1 LQAYFFAGDKP
12 FQKNFPQKAA
22 NSVFKFYYSEY
33 FVLIA
38 ADFLLT
44 IISKFMYSL
53 FLINDAAQKN
63 QT

>member
-1 LQAYFFAGDKP
+1 LHFLQAYFFAGDKP

-22 NSVFKFYYSEY
+22 NNLFKFYYSEY

-44 IISKFMYSL
+44 TISNL
-53 FLINDAAQKN
+53 VLIVFDK
-63 QT
+63 

>member
-22 NSVFKFYYSEY
+22 NNLFKFYYSEY

-44 IISKFMYSL
+44 TISNL
-53 FLINDAAQKN
+53 VLIVFDK
-63 QT
+63 